1 MDLDDEKGS
10 GSSDSSSRGSPEAK
24 SCADCRTTRT
34 PLWRGGPS
42 GPKSLCNACGI
53 RYRKKRRGTMG
64 LKDGGDDWKR
74 GKSGAVSRSK
84 EQYVKLGML
93 GGLGRDVIF
102 KDKSFVWKQMKLREE
117 EQAAVLLMALSYGNL

>member
-10 GSSDSSSRGSPEAK
+10 GSSDSSSRGFSEAK

-53 RYRKKRRGTMG
+53 RYRKKRRGALG

-74 GKSGAVSRSK
+74 AKSDGVSRNK
-84 EQYVKLGML
+84 EHYVKLGML
-93 GGLGRDVIF
+93 GFGRDVLF
-102 KDKSFVWKQMKLREE
+102 KDKSVVWKQMKLRE
-117 EQAAVLLMALSYGNL
+117 